1 VCTVGDVADG
11 RLARGDQTRRTV
23 LDAAVSAASVDG
35 LDGMSLSRLA
45 GAVHVSKSGL
55 FAHWPDKQT
64 LQVEIIEHAGRQW
77 AERIVEPALR
87 EEGPLRRLWALH
99 ERRLAFYSAHVLPGG
114 CFFAA
119 VEPEFDD
126 CPGPVRDAIAS
137 AIQEWTQLLQ
147 RLARSAVKHGEL
159 ERETDPD
166 QLVFEIQSLGKAVVT
181 HAHLTRDAHAYA
193 FARRGVLDRLRA
205 LATDPSMLPE
215 E

>member
-1 VCTVGDVADG
+1 MTDG

-35 LDGMSLSRLA
+35 LDGLSLSRLA
-45 GAVHVSKSGL
+45 GSVRVSKSGL
-55 FAHWPDKQT
+55 FAHWPDKQA
-64 LQVEIIEHAGRQW
+64 LQVDIVEHAGRNW
-77 AERIVEPALR
+77 AEHIVEPALR

-99 ERRLAFYSAHVLPGG
+99 ERRLAYYSEQVLPGG

-126 CPGPVRDAIAS
+126 CPGPVRDAIAT
-137 AIQEWTQLLQ
+137 AIEQWTELLL
-147 RLARSAVKHGEL
+147 RLARSAVKRGEL
-159 ERETDPD
+159 DAATDPD
-166 QLVFEIQSLGKAVVT
+166 QLVFEIQALGKAVVT
-181 HAHLTRDAHAYA
+181 HAHLTRDPHVYT